1 MSVTYDDKGIYIK
14 KLFKSRELLY
24 SDIRSVVLS
33 EHGYVFITKGG
44 EVINAKQSFLS
55 DHTAL
60 FSAIRKYNILFKNE
74 EELKETEDV
83 YSIDEVNKMIEETK
97 NITEQYGGNLI
108 RDKFGPEYDIDLRII
123 DEDEYINMYL
133 RLTKNGD
140 LVKDIPEE
148 SKYESS
154 DIEPYSFD
162 NFVLAFLVEWDGT
175 GKYGVTEEMKKREAC
190 EKYLEQMF
198 KCFFEDYKR

>member
-1 MSVTYDDKGIYIK
+1 MSISYDDKGIHIK
-14 KLFKSRELLY
+14 KLFKSREIPY
-24 SDIRSVVLS
+24 SDFRSVILS
-33 EHGYVFITKGG
+33 EQGYAFTTKDG
-44 EVINAKQSFLS
+44 ETINAKQSLFS

-60 FSAIRKYNILFKNE
+60 FGAIKKYNILFKNE
-74 EELKETEDV
+74 EELEETEDV

-97 NITEQYGGNLI
+97 NITEEYAGNLI

-133 RLTKNGD
+133 WLVKNGE

-148 SKYESS
+148 LKYESA

-162 NFVLAFLVEWDGT
+162 NFVLAFLVEWDGC
-175 GKYGVTEEMKKREAC
+175 GRYGVTEEMKKRESC
-190 EKYLEQMF
+190 EKYLEQMLNY
-198 KCFFEDYKR
+198 FFENYKR